1 MPSGQPFTA
10 LCRAATQPATTG
22 RADLHVHS
30 TYSDGAYT
38 PAEIV
43 SLAER
48 SGLTAVALTDHDTL
62 DGIMYARAAAVG
74 TSVEVVPA
82 VEITTEHGG
91 RELHLLGY
99 FVNVDDVA
107 LGAALDRLRAQR
119 RERFLAMV
127 ERLQARGVQIP
138 SVYPDEKGTLG
149 RRHLAVLLVKAR
161 RAATIREAFARYL
174 NDPELNRIPKLR
186 LPTGDAIAL
195 VRGAGGVAA
204 WAHPSYDGTEH
215 RLRELQRLGL
225 EAVEAEYPGHRLSL
239 VRSLRQHADELRLAV
254 TGGSDCHGPGPVKRA
269 IGAVGVN
276 ATELEALRQRANGKQ
291 RG

>member
-10 LCRAATQPATTG
+10 LCRVAAQPATTG

-43 SLAER
+43 SLAGR

-62 DGIMYARAAAVG
+62 DGVMYARSAAMG

-82 VEITTEHGG
+82 VEITTEHCG

-99 FVNVDDVA
+99 FVNMADAA
-107 LGAALDRLRAQR
+107 LGAALDRLRVQR

-127 ERLQARGVQIP
+127 ERLRARGVQV
-138 SVYPDEKGTLG
+138 SSERPDEKGTLG
-149 RRHLAVLLVKAR
+149 RRHLAALLVKAR

-174 NDPELNRIPKLR
+174 NDPDLSRIPKLR
-186 LPTGDAIAL
+186 LPTADAIAL
-195 VRGAGGVAA
+195 VRAAGGVAA
-204 WAHPSYDGTEH
+204 WAHPSYDGTEQ

-239 VRSLRQHADELRLAV
+239 VRSLRQQANELGLAV

-269 IGAVGVN
+269 IGAAGISP
-276 ATELEALRQRANGKQ
+276 AELEALRQRANNT
-291 RG
+291 